1 MCLFI
6 RFLDIL
12 QTCPK
17 VTKVYDMEN
26 FDAVAGQED
35 DGMDAEYTIYVN
47 NVPPELNEVA
57 IRDIFGQ
64 YGKIIHMYY
73 PRNATNAKWT
83 YITYETYREAELAIR
98 ELNDRKPLCL
108 KVTLARRSLAKVA
121 PANEKSQNSCVSQ
134 SLEERMLATD
144 VAPPF
149 AHTDVKYRQSVGRGQ
164 SMNMARK
171 FSTMSQ
177 MISHADS
184 ESLPSSQASNI
195 YEPEDRFENTN
206 RFWTRGVVTVTS
218 DGKRHVALGRGYTL
232 YEFPEENPKVD
243 DYIGK
248 GSYEYGEDKFKDRLQ
263 KCYTCSI
270 KTTKHC
276 EKCLTY
282 YCSRPCQV
290 KDWPRHQMECERIPA
305 LVEETVQNMSTLQVS
320 KEEDQEKEASKP
332 KQAINKTIVSND
344 VKLRRPNIPQN
355 SINGQSNGVTISKT
369 ERVNQLVSNAVTR
382 DFSQQSEKP
391 KYNSTAG
398 NTDQSKGDEEYS
410 INSSKVDSIR
420 PNYNRNQNDVTNT
433 TNNNKDIVDNNDNI
447 KDRSYNTD
455 KNQSFQR
462 HEFQNSRKSPPYKG
476 GQNAIRTYSETSS
489 STTSNI
495 DDDLAFNKDT
505 YLSNKEFTEV
515 EVVVPLDNNEYWI
528 TKLKDIETRTTLMIQ
543 LQNVA
548 AKSRNVK
555 PIIGNIY
562 GVLYEKIWHRAM
574 IISLN
579 PVMVHFID
587 YGNDEILQKDADIR
601 DIEDMPKV
609 PKFAKKIQ
617 LTPATAEKYK
627 DLRYGNRLSVRMLSR
642 NTDGTIIVEV
652 QKPLE
657 DLSVCTKESAPQSD
671 VNNGAIEKTVP
682 QEKFKMPSI
691 INIKAS
697 KIQIPNVFDA
707 FANLLTQKAVTELKI
722 EGAIEIVESTETNVY
737 SATLCPSVYSE
748 DVVMVLTDLQQEC
761 ENMKKSMNC
770 RAQTEDLVCG
780 KGVDAWYRGYVLTS
794 SDLRIITVDEAKI
807 LPVNEILP
815 CPEKFLNICA
825 FGVVCRMNRPTIK
838 LDEQIYTFTTLMN
851 QENCKQGSLKID
863 ITINDEIATAVIKPW
878 ESLITKSTPALAELK
893 SGSKIC
899 LTSYRNQ
906 YVMFAR
912 SLNESE
918 VEYYN
923 DTMQR
928 IAQCARSAPNLSE
941 PPTTGKI
948 VIAPFYDENNY
959 RAMVMEVKDDKA
971 KIAYIDFGN
980 IDYVNIKELKVLPED
995 LARQRS
1001 CSAKIVLKDVPR
1013 DAPMT
1018 KETDQYLRNL
1028 TGKEIPLT
1036 CVYEGTPS
1044 TDGVHLTMPTGESV
1058 NDELN
1063 KLLIPNWKQQKDD
1076 NDERYMLND
1085 IKVASLGNIGDTV
1098 DAFVIHIQEIGKQY
1112 MLSPLDTE
1120 MWQHI
1125 DEVMSPMIKEFCEKT
1140 EYYIPRMQELCLA
1153 LYKGGWFRAVCF
1165 DPKDTDTTSQIYFL
1179 DYGNIDS
1186 VKHQNIRRMPKDFIT
1201 PMAMANLCTVIN
1213 LAPLDNTGN
1222 YSPTVEQKI
1231 KELVPSESL
1240 VKIKIVNC
1248 IDDGDYKVEFPDIH
1262 AKLVQGNF
1270 IK

>member
-73 PRNATNAKWT
+73 PRNSTNAKWT
-83 YITYETYREAELAIR
+83 YITYETYREAEFAIR

-243 DYIGK
+243 DYIGKVYEKRLK

-893 SGSKIC
+893 SGSK
-899 LTSYRNQ
+899 
-906 YVMFAR
+906 
-912 SLNESE
+912 
-918 VEYYN
+918 
-923 DTMQR
+923 
-928 IAQCARSAPNLSE
+928 
-941 PPTTGKI
+941 
-948 VIAPFYDENNY
+948 
-959 RAMVMEVKDDKA
+959 
-971 KIAYIDFGN
+971 
-980 IDYVNIKELKVLPED
+980 
-995 LARQRS
+995 QRS